1 MAEVVENIRK
11 PADSEEEIQE
21 LFRTCARYYNYYVPK
36 FAFHQ
41 YTYGEWG
48 NVRDFDYPE
57 ADDDALDWE
66 RSFNITDTLTLG
78 GIVQASYD
86 EEMDR

>member
-1 MAEVVENIRK
+1 M
-11 PADSEEEIQE
+11 
-21 LFRTCARYYNYYVPK
+21 
-36 FAFHQ
+36 
-41 YTYGEWG
+41 G